1 MKSLALCAVLLGL
14 LAGCQTDPATMNN
27 HWRMETIPERLNYHF
42 FTGYNSLEDGVPS
55 EGWWDLRGLE
65 GFARHEWAMAKDFGR
80 TLSRHLLQYDPENPF
95 EAPCPYL
102 D

>member
-1 MKSLALCAVLLGL
+1 MKLFATCAVLLGL

-27 HWRMETIPERLNYHF
+27 SWRMETIPERINYHF

-55 EGWWDLRGLE
+55 DGWYDVRGFK
-65 GFARHEWAMAKDFGR
+65 GFLNHEWQMLKDLGK
-80 TLSRHLLQYDPENPF
+80 TTSRHFLAYNPDNPF
-95 EAPCPYL
+95 EEDCSFF